1 MPNRETPG
9 QFNEALPF
17 PPTNMPQDNRQYQR
31 HHQGPSNAS
40 SSTLVGSGQ
49 TGFRN
54 SPAADHETA
63 RRNPS
68 PARSNIRNGQTS
80 NLQAPDSRERT
91 ISSRTRDGSRNRPP
105 SITVPALSPALPP
118 PAPRQTRTVSNA
130 ASTYSQAPSLISAN
144 GPSVATSTSNAYPTR
159 DSRAGRDTNTQSHIS
174 LATTVDAPSRS
185 RNASPAPSSTQNPPS
200 RKYTARGDSSFP
212 LEHTTSRRDQ
222 NARISYFD
230 PTNQAILDRLL
241 VQNTDSQIDVDG
253 EEESARATLTN
264 VEEMIEGYEWVSDD
278 VIGRKSTRGAV
289 DLIQARLLDELTALE
304 KVRVLHTPFQPQ

>member
-1 MPNRETPG
+1 
-9 QFNEALPF
+9 
-17 PPTNMPQDNRQYQR
+17 MPQDIRQQPR

-68 PARSNIRNGQTS
+68 PARSNIRNGQTP
-80 NLQAPDSRERT
+80 NLQALDSRERT
-91 ISSRTRDGSRNRPP
+91 ISSRTRDPSRNRPP
-105 SITVPALSPALPP
+105 SITVPALSPAATP

-130 ASTYSQAPSLISAN
+130 ASTYSQTPSVISAN
-144 GPSVATSTSNAYPTR
+144 GPSVAASTSNNYPSR
-159 DSRAGRDTNTQSHIS
+159 DSRAGRDTNNQSRIS
-174 LATTVDAPSRS
+174 LATTVDAPRS
-185 RNASPAPSSTQNPPS
+185 RNASPAPSSIQNPPS

-212 LEHTTSRRDQ
+212 VEHTTSRRDQ

-241 VQNTDSQIDVDG
+241 AQNTDSQIDVDG

-304 KVRVLHTPFQPQ
+304 KVRVLRSRFSRSD